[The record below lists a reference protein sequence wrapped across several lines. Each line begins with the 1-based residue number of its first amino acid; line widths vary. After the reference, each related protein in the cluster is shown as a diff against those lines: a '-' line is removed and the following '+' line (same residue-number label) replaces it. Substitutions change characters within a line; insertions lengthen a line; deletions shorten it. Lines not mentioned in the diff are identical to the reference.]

1 LPSSFLIC
9 NSKSE
14 KHSIRHIDKRGKEG
28 GGGGGGIYRYNFKRK
43 ELCNKACSSGKSVPG
58 IALIAMFR

>member
-28 GGGGGGIYRYNFKRK
+28 GGEGGGIYRYNFKK
-43 ELCNKACSSGKSVPG
+43 GIKGKNCV
-58 IALIAMFR
+58 IKHVLLERVYQE